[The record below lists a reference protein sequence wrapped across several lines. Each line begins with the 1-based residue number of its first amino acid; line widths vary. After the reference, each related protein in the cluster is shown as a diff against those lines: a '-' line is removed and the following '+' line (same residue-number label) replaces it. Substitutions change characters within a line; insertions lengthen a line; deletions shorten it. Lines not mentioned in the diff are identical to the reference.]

1 MSSTDSTTGLSQNDS
16 RRRVTRTA
24 IVAGWDGS
32 GNASKVLSDNVGL
45 AQHQIWWTSTGA
57 TAGQMTVYVRAAKST
72 FFVPIGTIDLS
83 KVPNG
88 ELLVAALID
97 DVMFQIAGLA
107 GTFSM
112 DAGINSVGI
121 DFTPTGNR
129 SLVDRRRFQV
139 MDVASGW
146 NGASAITVSAEDHAG
161 FAQHQLVVAGGIGS
175 VKLRARPVGANTFV
189 DLTSDVAA
197 IPAGGALVLFPGMY
211 DAFQLVPVG
220 SLSGSIN
227 AQIISVGQEMFLPVT
242 PWQVSVGLGYTP
254 ANDANVVHIA
264 GAESITGIKSFANT
278 VGYFGGTG
286 GATGSN
292 ASWASLNNI
301 NIAVNAEW
309 STGAWLS
316 QRATVPPMLF
326 GLTSGG
332 AFIVQPATSAA
343 PTAAGQAITFA
354 APAPFQVTPQGE
366 AVQQLTGTNQWG
378 AYRHVNGTQGVFWR
392 FDGTTF
398 YLMKTA
404 SGSPFGQWDATRP
417 FAWNIAGGISSDQA
431 WTFGSSVTANGA
443 IQTNNAFVLNGQGT
457 EGDAFYRYGN
467 SVANQMYISV
477 NSTGFGI
484 NRTNS
489 SGSFLS
495 QYITGFNS
503 SGGVGLAGPSSV
515 GGNWSPTNDNVY
527 SLGGPSN
534 RWTIVYATTGTI
546 NTSDARDKTAITPL
560 TAAEVA
566 AGKDIIATI
575 GTYQFLDAIQNKG
588 AADARMHT
596 GLTVQGVMAI
606 MTSHGLDP
614 TQYGFICYDS
624 WDAYDTITQM
634 ETIDPATEEVIPEVV
649 QHTPAGDKYGFRT
662 DELMFFLARGLDAR
676 IAAIEAKVGI

>member
-254 ANDANVVHIA
+254 ANDANVVHIT
-264 GAESITGIKSFANT
+264 GVESITGIKSFANT

-343 PTAAGQAITFA
+343 PTAGGQAITFA
-354 APAPFQVTPQGE
+354 SPPPFQISSAGE
-366 AVQQLTGTNQWG
+366 AVQQLTGTSQWG
-378 AYRHVNGTQGVFWR
+378 SYRSIQSNIGVFWR
-392 FDGTTF
+392 FDGTTM

-404 SGSPFGQWDATRP
+404 SGNPFGQWDTTRP
-417 FAWNIAGGISSDQA
+417 FAWNIAGGISSDQP
-431 WTFGSSVTANGA
+431 WTINNSLTYQGGSVVAT
-443 IQTNNAFVLNGQGT
+443 GT
-457 EGDAFYRYGN
+457 ETDLRFGYSGSVNNSYYLASGATAFSICRT
-467 SVANQMYISV
+467 
-477 NSTGFGI
+477 NSTG
-484 NRTNS
+484 
-489 SGSFLS
+489 
-495 QYITGFNS
+495 GFRDVAFQIFQA
-503 SGGVGLAGPSSV
+503 SGGGVTSNAQFNPGA
-515 GGNWSPTNDNVY
+515 DNAF
-527 SLGGPSN
+527 SLGGSGS
-534 RWTIVYATTGTI
+534 RWSVVYAATGTI
-546 NTSDARDKTAITPL
+546 NTSDQREKTILGPNTLGLDFVNALQVSQYKYLVKHNDVSWPEPPIDEEGNPIIEGLEPILTPMPGVR
-560 TAAEVA
+560 THVGTMAQSVA
-566 AGKDIIATI
+566 AAL
-575 GTYQFLDAIQNKG
+575 Q
-588 AADARMHT
+588 AA
-596 GLTVQGVMAI
+596 G
-606 MTSHGLDP
+606 
-614 TQYGFICYDS
+614 
-624 WDAYDTITQM
+624 
-634 ETIDPATEEVIPEVV
+634 IDPSTMGMWSLD
-649 QHTPAGDKYGFRT
+649 TPT
-662 DELMFFLARGLDAR
+662 DPNSRQGLRENELMWVLWTAVQQLSSKVVAMQSD
-676 IAAIEAKVGI
+676 IAAIKTKIGM